1 MYVIISIF
9 NVGRVFSTQ
18 CFSLQEE
25 QTTVV
30 KSSLWQIA
38 SIDTISSR
46 IPLKMCMRSLF
57 CFSRPR
63 GRGRGK
69 DPLLLPFL
77 APCCIFSPP
86 LSLLLSEFFTSFSCF
101 SCFCLKHGRNRR
113 RQQKEGG
120 GEARF
125 RGVASQ
131 KGEEEGGRER
141 LTDAISSSPP
151 PFTELRRFMT
161 LCVHSLCFPFAGFF
175 LFFSFVLFCFQ
186 TAKLARQ

>member
-1 MYVIISIF
+1 MIISIF

-18 CFSLQEE
+18 CFSLQEG

-63 GRGRGK
+63 GRGEGEGSATPPFPY
-69 DPLLLPFL
+69 PLLHLLPSTLPPPFGIFHLLFL
-77 APCCIFSPP
+77 FF
-86 LSLLLSEFFTSFSCF
+86 LFLLKTR
-101 SCFCLKHGRNRR
+101 RNRR

-125 RGVASQ
+125 RVVASQ